1 MTNTTIIESA
11 GVRATRTLRRRQDE
25 VEGDEEIEDF
35 GLVVSANEVGN
46 EESKV

>member
-11 GVRATRTLRRRQDE
+11 GVRATRMRRQGE
-25 VEGDEEIEDF
+25 EAEEEIEDF
-35 GLVVSANEVGN
+35 ALVVSANEVGD